1 MRARLPYRLRRPG
14 AEARRLGQG
23 NPTEGHIRLF
33 TYRALRDFIDLKGF
47 DVVHV
52 TATWTWSLPPDRL
65 VTKLSHS
72 LAPANVFVLRRRKR
86 AR

>member
-1 MRARLPYRLRRPG
+1 LRARLPYRLRRPG

-52 TATWTWSLPPDRL
+52 TAT
-65 VTKLSHS
+65 
-72 LAPANVFVLRRRKR
+72 
-86 AR
+86 